1 MTTTA
6 KTKELQKF
14 ADKFW
19 ADQEERAKAA
29 GMNVIK
35 YLAQVENGMLR
46 PTIAK
51 MLLHSKAH
59 PDTCP
64 ADCAFQA
71 SIAKLKSHYGNQ

>member
-19 ADQEERAKAA
+19 ADQEELAKAA
-29 GMNVIK
+29 GMNVIE
-35 YLAQVENGMLR
+35 YLAQVENGLLR

-59 PDTCP
+59 PDICP
-64 ADCAFQA
+64 ADCAYQA
-71 SIAKLKSHYGNQ
+71 SIKKLKEQYDVK